1 MWDILKQYL
10 LWLLLLGITYRFLTS
25 TFDFWKSRGVQFR
38 KPTVL
43 FGNFSDTLLF
53 RKSLPENIKG
63 MYEWFEN
70 ERYFGVFRV
79 RSPMLILRDPDL
91 VKDIFVKNF
100 ACFSNRGIPIN
111 SQVKGEYILLSNVSR
126 DRVHNSFHAWN
137 IRALVNQINFLT
149 VNVFSLP
156 EEYFIV
162 GTVEINRGRILLEN
176 LTDKAEQ
183 V

>member
-1 MWDILKQYL
+1 MHNFITNWTVTNWTNIYFEMWDILKL
-10 LWLLLLGITYRFLTS
+10 FLLLLLGIIYRFLTS

-43 FGNFSDTLLF
+43 FGNFSDMLLF
-53 RKSLPENIKG
+53 RISLPESIKG
-63 MYEWFEN
+63 MYEWFED

-111 SQVKGEYILLSNVSR
+111 SQVKGEYFTFYRKSR
-126 DRVHNSFHAWN
+126 PRS
-137 IRALVNQINFLT
+137 Q
-149 VNVFSLP
+149 
-156 EEYFIV
+156 
-162 GTVEINRGRILLEN
+162 
-176 LTDKAEQ
+176 
-183 V
+183 